1 MDGICGSV
9 RCGGKL
15 AVTPLSEQELDR
27 VVGGYIGETEKNIR
41 PAPGK
46 RTYVC

>member
-1 MDGICGSV
+1 MGGIRGSA

-41 PAPGK
+41 PATGK
-46 RTYVC
+46 RASAC